1 MNEKVGLIIL
11 DGWGIGQADHSDA
24 IHEAKTPFFDSLIN
38 NYPNSKLKT
47 FGESVGLPEGQMGNS
62 EVGHLN
68 IGSGRIV
75 YQELS
80 RINNAIKNGDFK
92 QNPKLIE
99 AFKKAKK
106 NGKKTHLIGLVSNG
120 GVHSSQD
127 HLHALCDLSNTL
139 NMDNVF
145 VHAFT
150 DGRDCDPKS
159 GLSFIERL
167 QEITDRNN
175 IKIASVIGRYYA
187 MDRDQR
193 WERIKKAYDLMT
205 KGIGSAFS
213 TAADAIQS
221 SYKNGV
227 SDEFIEP
234 ALINEKGLI
243 EDGDTV
249 IFFNFRSDRPREI
262 TSVLTQRDYPEFE
275 MKKLNLNF
283 YCMTRYDESFE
294 GLEVIFDKEN
304 LTNTLGEVLS
314 SHGKTQLRIAET
326 EKYPHV
332 TFFFNGGRE
341 RPFNGE
347 QRILVNS
354 PKVDTYDL
362 QPEMSA
368 HSVTENVLDDISKNS
383 PDFLCLNFANP
394 DMVGHTGVFNA
405 IIKAV
410 ETVDGC
416 LEKIVKKGLDKD
428 YVFIIIA
435 DHGNADLAI
444 NSDGTPNTA
453 HSLNPVP
460 CILVSNSSLKKV
472 RDGVLGDIAPTILS
486 LFGIKAPKEMTGDSL
501 L

>member
-234 ALINEKGLI
+234 ALIDEKGLI

-249 IFFNFRSDRPREI
+249 MFFNFRSDRPREI

-341 RPFNGE
+341 RPFKGE

-354 PKVDTYDL
+354 PKVATYDL

-368 HSVTENVLDDISKNS
+368 HSVTQNVLDDISKNS

-405 IIKAV
+405 IINAV

>member
-11 DGWGIGQADHSDA
+11 DGWGIGKADHSDA
-24 IHEAKTPFFDSLIN
+24 IHKAQTPFFDSLLN
-38 NYPNSKLKT
+38 DFPNSRLKT
-47 FGESVGLPEGQMGNS
+47 YGESVGLPAGQMGNS

-68 IGSGRIV
+68 IGAGRIV

-80 RINNAIKNGDFK
+80 RINNSIENGTFK
-92 QNPKLIE
+92 QNSKLIQ
-99 AFKKAKK
+99 AFEKAKK
-106 NGKKTHLIGLVSNG
+106 NGKKTHLIGLVSDG
-120 GVHSSQD
+120 GVHSSQK
-127 HLHALCDLSNTL
+127 HLHALCELSNAL
-139 NMDNVF
+139 NMHNVF
-145 VHAFT
+145 IHAFT

-159 GLSFIERL
+159 GLSFIARL
-167 QEITDRNN
+167 QKITHQNN

-205 KGIGSAFS
+205 KGIGSAFM

-221 SYKNGV
+221 SYQNNI

-234 ALINEKGLI
+234 SLIEKNGLI

-249 IFFNFRSDRPREI
+249 ICFNFRSDRPREI
-262 TSVLTQRDYPEFE
+262 TSVLTQRDFPDFE

-341 RPFNGE
+341 KPFNGE

-354 PKVDTYDL
+354 PKVATYDL

-368 HSVTENVLDDISKNS
+368 HSVTQNVLDDISKNS

-405 IIKAV
+405 IINAV

-416 LEKIVKKGLDKD
+416 LEKIVKKGLEKK
-428 YVFIIIA
+428 YTFIVIA

-444 NSDGTPNTA
+444 NADGSPNTA

-460 CILVSNSSLKKV
+460 CILVSNSPRRTL

>member
-1 MNEKVGLIIL
+1 MNEKIGLIIL

-24 IHEAKTPFFDSLIN
+24 IHKAKTPFFDSLIN

-47 FGESVGLPEGQMGNS
+47 FGRSVGLPEGQMGNS

-68 IGSGRIV
+68 IGAGRIV

-80 RINNAIKNGDFK
+80 RINNAIENGDFRK
-92 QNPKLIE
+92 NPKLIE
-99 AFKKAKK
+99 AFEKAKK
-106 NGKKTHLIGLVSNG
+106 NGKKTHLIGLVSDG
-120 GVHSSQD
+120 GVHSSQE
-127 HLHALCDLSNTL
+127 HLHALCDLSNEM

-145 VHAFT
+145 VHAYT

-159 GLSFIERL
+159 ALSFIEKL
-167 QEITDRNN
+167 QEVSYRNN

-234 ALINEKGLI
+234 ALIDEDGLI
-243 EDGDTV
+243 ENGDTV

-262 TSVLTQRDYPEFE
+262 TSALTQRDFPEFE
-275 MKKLNLNF
+275 MKKLLLNF

-294 GLEVIFDKEN
+294 GIEVIFDKEN

-341 RPFNGE
+341 KPFTGE

-354 PKVDTYDL
+354 PKVATYDL

-368 HSVTENVLDDISKNS
+368 HSVTQNVLNDISKNS

-405 IIKAV
+405 IVDAV

-416 LEKIVKKGLDKD
+416 LEKIVNKGLEKG
-428 YVFIIIA
+428 YSFIVIA
-435 DHGNADLAI
+435 DHGNADLAV
-444 NSDGTPNTA
+444 NPDGTPNTA

-460 CILVSNSSLKKV
+460 CVLVSTPPIKMVK
-472 RDGVLGDIAPTILS
+472 DGVLGDIAPTILS
-486 LFGIKAPKEMTGDSL
+486 LFGIEAPKEMTGTPL
-501 L
+501 V